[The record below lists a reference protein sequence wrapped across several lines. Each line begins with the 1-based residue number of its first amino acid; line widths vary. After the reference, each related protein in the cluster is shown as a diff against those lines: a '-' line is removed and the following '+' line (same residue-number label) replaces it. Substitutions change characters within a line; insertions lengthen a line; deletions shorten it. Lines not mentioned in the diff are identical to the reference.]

1 VWKRIEVPRSVSQK
15 QSGAARAFRSDR
27 AVNSQFF
34 DQSLFVMQILPAV
47 AVSAAA
53 TAFSTATTTAAAT
66 PAISAASTTTAAT
79 RAAGAGASLV
89 NLDSPSLQVGVVE
102 SLDCS
107 GRIGRLRHLDEPEA
121 ARLAREFIRDHY
133 RAFDFPSLSK
143 ELRQVILRNRVGEI
157 AYIQLSGHKSPP
169 YFVPGSSYTDDPA
182 GCPGS
187 ERKAASKA
195 C

>member
-1 VWKRIEVPRSVSQK
+1 
-15 QSGAARAFRSDR
+15 
-27 AVNSQFF
+27 
-34 DQSLFVMQILPAV
+34 MQTLPAV
-47 AVSAAA
+47 AVSASA
-53 TAFSTATTTAAAT
+53 TAFSAAATTPAAT
-66 PAISAASTTTAAT
+66 PAISAAAATTAT

-107 GRIGRLRHLDEPEA
+107 GSIGRLRHLDETEA

-169 YFVPGSSYTDDPA
+169 YFVPGSS
-182 GCPGS
+182 
-187 ERKAASKA
+187 
-195 C
+195 

>member
-1 VWKRIEVPRSVSQK
+1 VSQK
-15 QSGAARAFRSDR
+15 RSGAARAFRSDR

-53 TAFSTATTTAAAT
+53 TAFSTATTTAAAATT
-66 PAISAASTTTAAT
+66 PAISAASTTTAT

-102 SLDCS
+102 SLDRS
-107 GRIGRLRHLDEPEA
+107 GRIGRLRHLDETEA
-121 ARLAREFIRDHY
+121 ARLSREFVGNHH
-133 RAFDFPSLSK
+133 RAFDFPSLRK
-143 ELRQVILRNRVGEI
+143 ELRQVVLRNRVGEV

-169 YFVPGSSYTDDPA
+169 YFVPGSS
-182 GCPGS
+182 
-187 ERKAASKA
+187 
-195 C
+195 

>member
-102 SLDCS
+102 SLDRS
-107 GRIGRLRHLDEPEA
+107 GRIGRLRHLDETEA
-121 ARLAREFIRDHY
+121 ARLSREFVGNHH
-133 RAFDFPSLSK
+133 RAFDFPSLRK
-143 ELRQVILRNRVGEI
+143 ELRQVVLRNRVGEV
-157 AYIQLSGHKSPP
+157 AYIQLSGHKSP
-169 YFVPGSSYTDDPA
+169 SLLCA
-182 GCPGS
+182 GKLLNRRPCGVTGI
-187 ERKAASKA
+187 
-195 C
+195 

>member
-66 PAISAASTTTAAT
+66 TPAISAASTTTAT

-102 SLDCS
+102 SLDRS
-107 GRIGRLRHLDEPEA
+107 GRIGRLRHLDETEA
-121 ARLAREFIRDHY
+121 ARLSREFVGNHH
-133 RAFDFPSLSK
+133 RAFDFPSLRK
-143 ELRQVILRNRVGEI
+143 ELRQVVLRNRVGEV
-157 AYIQLSGHKSPP
+157 AYI
-169 YFVPGSSYTDDPA
+169 
-182 GCPGS
+182 
-187 ERKAASKA
+187 
-195 C
+195 